1 MKIGSCVIH
10 NNKEWK
16 IIAIVG
22 DYIRIKLV
30 GSRGAEKIINKKEV
44 DNYGN

>member
-1 MKIGSCVIH
+1 MKIGGRVIH
-10 NNKEWK
+10 NNKDWK
-16 IIAIVG
+16 IIAEKG
-22 DYIRIKLV
+22 DYIKIKLV